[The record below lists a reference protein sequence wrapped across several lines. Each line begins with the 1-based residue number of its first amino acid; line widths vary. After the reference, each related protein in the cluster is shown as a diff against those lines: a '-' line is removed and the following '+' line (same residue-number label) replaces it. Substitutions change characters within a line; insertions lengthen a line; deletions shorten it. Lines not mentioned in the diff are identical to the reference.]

1 MKKPPKLP
9 GMILMDAQRR
19 LLPPLL
25 PFLFFIVA
33 ATCHAGVWLGV
44 IFVAEDIPSYT
55 GGPGP
60 VLAVLHLLTLGVM
73 MATAIGAA
81 IQLLPVATGLA
92 HKSLLPAR
100 LLMWLFLPG
109 VLCLTSGFMLT
120 DQFLMSAGALLV
132 TLALMVFLH
141 IVTSMLWRATT
152 LKLAV
157 AHAWISMASLF
168 GLLGLGVA
176 LVLDFDFAWLLD
188 HQNTA
193 AQHMVLAACGFMGFL
208 AIGFGNIL
216 VPMFALSQS
225 PSGREGWV
233 SWTFLV
239 AGLVGVLAGLNF
251 QLNALIL
258 IAAVVG
264 LIGAALHIKTMVWC
278 LQNGMRK
285 KLGLSFVLI
294 KGAWGMM
301 LLSIALGAALIL
313 DLLGDQGP
321 ALFGFVLLFGW
332 LLTYIKGMLQ
342 RIVPFLAAMNMSKRN
357 HKPPRLSELAAGLP
371 LKLHAVCHVLA
382 IVLGAASI
390 AVDQS
395 VGLQA
400 AGVIGFIGAASFV
413 WFCFSVLQSYFS
425 YHRTAAQD

>member
-1 MKKPPKLP
+1 
-9 GMILMDAQRR
+9 
-19 LLPPLL
+19 
-25 PFLFFIVA
+25 
-33 ATCHAGVWLGV
+33 
-44 IFVAEDIPSYT
+44 
-55 GGPGP
+55 
-60 VLAVLHLLTLGVM
+60 
-73 MATAIGAA
+73 
-81 IQLLPVATGLA
+81 
-92 HKSLLPAR
+92 
-100 LLMWLFLPG
+100 
-109 VLCLTSGFMLT
+109 
-120 DQFLMSAGALLV
+120 
-132 TLALMVFLH
+132 
-141 IVTSMLWRATT
+141 
-152 LKLAV
+152 
-157 AHAWISMASLF
+157 
-168 GLLGLGVA
+168 
-176 LVLDFDFAWLLD
+176 
-188 HQNTA
+188 
-193 AQHMVLAACGFMGFL
+193 
-208 AIGFGNIL
+208 
-216 VPMFALSQS
+216 
-225 PSGREGWV
+225 
-233 SWTFLV
+233 
-239 AGLVGVLAGLNF
+239 
-251 QLNALIL
+251 
-258 IAAVVG
+258 
-264 LIGAALHIKTMVWC
+264 
-278 LQNGMRK
+278 MRK